1 MTRQV
6 EADEAAALA
15 RLHAGE
21 TLAGADVTR
30 LLGRGADDFTDR
42 ALGLAWDTVSL
53 ERVTAHLDAD
63 ERHHQPFGIVH
74 GGVWCAVVESVA
86 SVAGLVQVAAAGQVV
101 VGVNNTTDFVRP
113 HRSGRVEVVATPIH
127 VGRTQQLWQVTIT
140 RASDAA
146 LVAQGQLRLHNL
158 DPARVGVS

>member
-1 MTRQV
+1 MNTQV
-6 EADEAAALA
+6 QAHEAAALA

-21 TLAGADVTR
+21 TLVGDEVTR

-42 ALGLAWDTVSL
+42 ALGLVWDTVSL
-53 ERVTAHLDAD
+53 KRVTAHLDAD

-86 SVAGLVQVAAAGQVV
+86 SVAGLVQVAASGRVV

-113 HRSGRVEVVATPIH
+113 HRSGRVDAVATPVH
-127 VGRTQQLWQVTIT
+127 VGRSQQLWQVQIT
-140 RASDAA
+140 RADDAA
-146 LVAQGQLRLHNL
+146 LVAQGKLRVHNL
-158 DPARVGVS
+158 DPTQVGG